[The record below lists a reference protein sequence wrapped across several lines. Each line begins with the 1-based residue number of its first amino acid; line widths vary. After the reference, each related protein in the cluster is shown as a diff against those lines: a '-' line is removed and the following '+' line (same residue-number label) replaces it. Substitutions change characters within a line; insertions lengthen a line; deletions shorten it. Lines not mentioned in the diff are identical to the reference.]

1 MNWFQVKFDDDLW
14 ARKSRRIFVL
24 NCTAPFNQS
33 KVSSACSMQL
43 ATKQKEI
50 LDRRWNYRRTERKEK
65 KEKERKRLTDR
76 KYL

>member
-24 NCTAPFNQS
+24 NCTEEPFNQS

-50 LDRRWNYRRTERKEK
+50 LDRRWNYRRTETKEK
-65 KEKERKRLTDR
+65 IERD
-76 KYL
+76 

>member
-1 MNWFQVKFDDDLW
+1 
-14 ARKSRRIFVL
+14 
-24 NCTAPFNQS
+24 
-33 KVSSACSMQL
+33 MQL

-65 KEKERKRLTDR
+65 KERKRLTDR